1 MTGGSHILMVCNRKG
16 GTGKTTTAVNLAA
29 EFAARGRRTLLVDL
43 DTQGHAGL
51 GVGLSPPAKGSPT
64 VHDLFR
70 RPDLRLVQVITP
82 TAHPNLWVAPA
93 DPLFDGIGADGDC
106 RRLAREF
113 ARAEIADAFDV
124 VVMDTPPSLDI
135 ASMNGMAAA
144 RDVLIPVFPHALGL
158 DGVQQLVRLIFRF
171 ASGGNPGLRL
181 AGLLPIMLD
190 PRINLHRVVMGEL
203 TRQFGAER
211 ILRPIRCDI
220 RLAEAFHARQPV
232 RVFAP
237 RGRGALD
244 FHLLADELALTPPGT
259 SQGEQDQR
267 SAM

>member
-1 MTGGSHILMVCNRKG
+1 MTAGFHILMVCNRKG

-29 EFAARGRRTLLVDL
+29 ELAARGRRTLLVDL

-51 GVGLSPPAKGSPT
+51 GVGSPPPAKGTPT

-70 RPDLRLVQVITP
+70 RPDLRLAQVITATP
-82 TAHPNLWVAPA
+82 HANLWVAPA
-93 DPLFDGIGADGDC
+93 DPLFDGIGAGDDC
-106 RRLAREF
+106 KRLAREF
-113 ARAEIADAFDV
+113 DRAEIAGAFDI
-124 VVMDTPPSLDI
+124 VVMDAPPSLDI

-171 ASGGNPGLRL
+171 ASDDNPGLRL
-181 AGLLPIMLD
+181 AGLLPVMLD
-190 PRINLHRVVMGEL
+190 PRINLHRIVMGEL
-203 TRQFGAER
+203 ARQFGPER

-232 RVFAP
+232 RSFAP
-237 RGRGALD
+237 RSRGALD
-244 FHLLADELALTPPGT
+244 FHLLADELTLTPLGA
-259 SQGEQDQR
+259 SQGKPDQR
-267 SAM
+267 SAL